1 MNFPPP
7 TNKQARIVWLS
18 VTGLAIGVL
27 VGLLGLLV
35 WGFGFVLK
43 VLSPVIW
50 PLAIGGILA
59 YLLDPVVDFFERR
72 RISRP
77 KAILIVFAIC
87 ILAVGGVAASI
98 LPRVARETEKLIADL
113 PAYAKNIQHDLTEWV
128 SRKPFFEAWKG
139 RLFPS
144 NTGPATNQAVLSTNG
159 AASVPGTNGLV
170 STNGAVLPSQQ
181 APETAWSSRFS
192 ERVLSWVS
200 EAAPVVGNWLWNQVT
215 RVASWAGMI
224 LGLALVPVFTYYFLQ
239 EKEKIRKGWT
249 NYLPLQESWLKEELV
264 FVLNSINDYLI
275 VFFRGQVLI
284 ALCNAVMLTIGFLM
298 LGLNYAV
305 LLGLLA
311 GLLSIVPYLG
321 TVVTIVPTIIL
332 AAVQFR
338 DVLHPVMV
346 VVIYAVVNVI
356 EGFVVSPKI
365 MGDRVGL
372 HPLTIIVAV
381 LVGTTLLGGILG
393 GILAIPL
400 TAALR
405 VLMFRYIWKPRAAA
419 ATSDPVPVP

>member
-7 TNKQARIVWLS
+7 SQKQARIFWLS

-50 PLAIGGILA
+50 PLAIGGIIA

-72 RISRP
+72 KFSRQ
-77 KAILIVFAIC
+77 KSILIVFGIC
-87 ILAVGGVAASI
+87 LLVVAGIAASI
-98 LPRVARETEKLIADL
+98 LPRVVRETEKLIADL
-113 PAYAKNIQHDLTEWV
+113 PAYAKNIQDDLTEWA

-144 NTGPATNQAVLSTNG
+144 RRGPGTNATESANG
-159 AASVPGTNGLV
+159 AASPQSTNTIT
-170 STNGAVLPSQQ
+170 STNGAVLPSQKT
-181 APETAWSSRFS
+181 PENVWSSKFS
-192 ERVLSWVS
+192 ERVLAWIS
-200 EAAPVVGNWLWNQVT
+200 EVAPIVGNWLWTQVS
-215 RVASWAGMI
+215 RVASWAGMV

-249 NYLPLQESWLKEELV
+249 NYLPLQESNFKEELV
-264 FVLNSINDYLI
+264 FVLRSINDYLI

-284 ALCNAVMLTIGFLM
+284 AMCNAVMLSIGFLV
-298 LGLNYAV
+298 LGLNYAL

-311 GLLSIVPYLG
+311 GMLSIVPYLG
-321 TVVTIVPTIIL
+321 TIVTIIPTVVL
-332 AAVQFR
+332 AAIQFR

-346 VVIYAVVNVI
+346 IVIYVVVNMI
-356 EGFVVSPKI
+356 EGFVISPKI

-405 VLMFRYIWKPRAAA
+405 VLMFRYIWKTRT
-419 ATSDPVPVP
+419 ATASTQT